1 MIRHI
6 ILNCKEIRRHFSLF
20 EVFSFF
26 VFFLIL
32 SPTHNLYTDN
42 IKVQYLQFM
51 AYMKTPQYRTN
62 LQQLLEQ
69 EKVMNNAS
77 ADISDLRG

>member
-1 MIRHI
+1 
-6 ILNCKEIRRHFSLF
+6 
-20 EVFSFF
+20 
-26 VFFLIL
+26 
-32 SPTHNLYTDN
+32 
-42 IKVQYLQFM
+42 M